1 MLSGAIADT
10 ILGRPA
16 IEWIAVALLLM
27 SRLLPISILL
37 RSAFSVQA
45 PWRWSIAVACM
56 LTLVLVPSQTR
67 AMLSDGMSPQDFLA
81 ACFRE
86 SLVGLSLGFGFAIL
100 LAGLQLAGVV
110 LGQLSGIR
118 ADEATQSI
126 AETLGANVIQRYH
139 TGLALAVFWATGG
152 HRVLVANLLDSLR
165 AVPLGGVMSGMDA
178 VSVLNLLLQH
188 SMQMGIRTAA
198 PLAFCL
204 IVSSGVIA
212 LLSRSTPFLGAYGTS
227 VAINLV
233 IILVVSSGTVGGIN
247 SSYQRQWADSVA
259 ALTAMIVHD
268 DASGAG
274 SSTDVAAHDVHVDSN
289 R

>member
-1 MLSGAIADT
+1 
-10 ILGRPA
+10 
-16 IEWIAVALLLM
+16 
-27 SRLLPISILL
+27 
-37 RSAFSVQA
+37 
-45 PWRWSIAVACM
+45 M

-188 SMQMGIRTAA
+188 SMQNGNWYGGTACFIDTTRG
-198 PLAFCL
+198 LSRFCL
-204 IVSSGVIA
+204 ARLRFSAIMAPV
-212 LLSRSTPFLGAYGTS
+212 SRS
-227 VAINLV
+227 I
-233 IILVVSSGTVGGIN
+233 
-247 SSYQRQWADSVA
+247 W
-259 ALTAMIVHD
+259 
-268 DASGAG
+268 
-274 SSTDVAAHDVHVDSN
+274 
-289 R
+289 